1 MSHGVGRGSFA
12 SGPAWQSGAAA
23 PGRGPEHYLPVTP
36 HPAPHCRDVCVVVGG
51 GAVSRYRSLYVCVCV
66 SVCPSSA
73 QTPVRTAKDSGL
85 AFFSPVSLGPSTKPS
100 T

>member
-1 MSHGVGRGSFA
+1 MAGGHSPLARCGKVALQPLGEDLSVTFL
-12 SGPAWQSGAAA
+12 S
-23 PGRGPEHYLPVTP
+23 LPTP
-36 HPAPHCRDVCVVVGG
+36 LHTAEMCVWWWGG

-73 QTPVRTAKDSGL
+73 QTPVGTAKDSGL